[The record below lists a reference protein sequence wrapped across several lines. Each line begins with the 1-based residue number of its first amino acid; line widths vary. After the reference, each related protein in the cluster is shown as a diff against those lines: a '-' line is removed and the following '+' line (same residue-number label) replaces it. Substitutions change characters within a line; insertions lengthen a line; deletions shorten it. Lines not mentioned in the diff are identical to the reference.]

1 MGGKLSRFTPEEVSI
16 YESCTCL
23 DGAELTTVYE
33 KFIKM
38 GGRRVT
44 KGAMLEESYRRAIG
58 QKTVKNLTAGT
69 AAVALSQVRG
79 DSPAHH
85 SHARAPAPCRRMPSP
100 SGMPHTQRTRT
111 RSLTRKALTRS
122 ATFQVETSTDGADD
136 SKTKEVRVRKAK
148 VCDLPEFDNN
158 PLAPRFCE
166 VFSSDGSGDLYFDE
180 LLDLFHA
187 LSPRPSAK

>member
-69 AAVALSQVRG
+69 AAVALSLSAGVKQNSARLATQVQM
-79 DSPAHH
+79 A
-85 SHARAPAPCRRMPSP
+85 ARNKR
-100 SGMPHTQRTRT
+100 
-111 RSLTRKALTRS
+111 
-122 ATFQVETSTDGADD
+122 
-136 SKTKEVRVRKAK
+136 
-148 VCDLPEFDNN
+148 
-158 PLAPRFCE
+158 
-166 VFSSDGSGDLYFDE
+166 
-180 LLDLFHA
+180 
-187 LSPRPSAK
+187 

>member
-58 QKTVKNLTAGT
+58 HKTVKNLTAGT

-100 SGMPHTQRTRT
+100 GGAHTQRTHTQRSHHTQRT
-111 RSLTRKALTRS
+111 
-122 ATFQVETSTDGADD
+122 TFPGGDEHRWRRRLGAH
-136 SKTKEVRVRKAK
+136 VAG
-148 VCDLPEFDNN
+148 
-158 PLAPRFCE
+158 AQ
-166 VFSSDGSGDLYFDE
+166 GDQGGEGAQGAGL
-180 LLDLFHA
+180 
-187 LSPRPSAK
+187 

>member
-58 QKTVKNLTAGT
+58 HKTVKNLTAGT
-69 AAVALSQVRG
+69 AAVAAG
-79 DSPAHH
+79 AG
-85 SHARAPAPCRRMPSP
+85 AAP
-100 SGMPHTQRTRT
+100 
-111 RSLTRKALTRS
+111 
-122 ATFQVETSTDGADD
+122 GAG
-136 SKTKEVRVRKAK
+136 A
-148 VCDLPEFDNN
+148 
-158 PLAPRFCE
+158 AAA
-166 VFSSDGSGDLYFDE
+166 E
-180 LLDLFHA
+180 LLPPHCRQA
-187 LSPRPSAK
+187 N

>member
-58 QKTVKNLTAGT
+58 HKTVKNLTAGT

-100 SGMPHTQRTRT
+100 GGAHTQRTHTQRT
-111 RSLTRKALTRS
+111 
-122 ATFQVETSTDGADD
+122 TFPGGDEHEWRGRLGDQGGEGA
-136 SKTKEVRVRKAK
+136 KGKG
-148 VCDLPEFDNN
+148 L
-158 PLAPRFCE
+158 
-166 VFSSDGSGDLYFDE
+166 
-180 LLDLFHA
+180 
-187 LSPRPSAK
+187 

>member
-58 QKTVKNLTAGT
+58 HKTVKNLTAGT

-100 SGMPHTQRTRT
+100 GGAHTQRTHTQRAHIT
-111 RSLTRKALTRS
+111 RSALTRS
-122 ATFQVETSTDGADD
+122 ARRSQVETSTNGADD
-136 SKTKEVRVRKAK
+136 SATKEVRVSKA
-148 VCDLPEFDNN
+148 L
-158 PLAPRFCE
+158 
-166 VFSSDGSGDLYFDE
+166 
-180 LLDLFHA
+180 
-187 LSPRPSAK
+187 PRPFRSPHP

>member
-1 MGGKLSRFTPEEVSI
+1 MGGKLSRFTPEELSI

-23 DGAELTTVYE
+23 DGAELTTVYD

-44 KGAMLEESYRRAIG
+44 KGVEEASYRRAIG
-58 QKTVKNLTAGT
+58 HKTVKNLTAGS

-100 SGMPHTQRTRT
+100 ACP
-111 RSLTRKALTRS
+111 LPAALTRS
-122 ATFQVETSTDGADD
+122 ALTRSARPSQLTRSARPSQVETSTDGADD
-136 SKTKEVRVRKAK
+136 STLTSHAHKASKEVRVRKAQ
-148 VCDLPEFDNN
+148 VCDLPEFDQH
-158 PLAPRFCE
+158 P
-166 VFSSDGSGDLYFDE
+166 
-180 LLDLFHA
+180 
-187 LSPRPSAK
+187 

>member
-58 QKTVKNLTAGT
+58 HKTVKNLTAGT

-100 SGMPHTQRTRT
+100 GGDHKQRTHITRSALTSHAARSHAAHSHHTQRAHTQRT
-111 RSLTRKALTRS
+111 
-122 ATFQVETSTDGADD
+122 TFPGGDEHGWRGRLKDQGGEGAQG
-136 SKTKEVRVRKAK
+136 AG
-148 VCDLPEFDNN
+148 L
-158 PLAPRFCE
+158 
-166 VFSSDGSGDLYFDE
+166 
-180 LLDLFHA
+180 
-187 LSPRPSAK
+187 

>member
-33 KFIKM
+33 KFIKL

-58 QKTVKNLTAGT
+58 HKTVKNLTAGT

-85 SHARAPAPCRRMPSP
+85 SHARAPAPCCRMPSP
-100 SGMPHTQRTRT
+100 GGAHAQRTSFPGGDEHGWR
-111 RSLTRKALTRS
+111 RRL
-122 ATFQVETSTDGADD
+122 GAH
-136 SKTKEVRVRKAK
+136 VAG
-148 VCDLPEFDNN
+148 
-158 PLAPRFCE
+158 AQ
-166 VFSSDGSGDLYFDE
+166 GDQGGEGAQGAGL
-180 LLDLFHA
+180 
-187 LSPRPSAK
+187 